1 MQPYR
6 GKCIQPPRASVRR
19 RYREPV
25 AIAFALALIAS
36 LFVHLPVY
44 EILGD
49 LADRIRLQEEEA
61 RKAVTF
67 EPAEVDFEVPGSAE
81 PQRLKKKAARERDKA
96 MRERVAKAVEAEAQA
111 QAQQQKQ
118 PPPPELTSPQAVQ
131 QHSTNPNLEPDNPQ
145 FIAEENN
152 RVEEQS
158 VAQVRSMIRDDEIP
172 SPGSQQQPSDTLEE
186 QGNSRE
192 EKIAELRNK
201 DGSDARKVTEE
212 EAQRKRPDKAIKA
225 DPIKAERVSRQA
237 PDGQR
242 SSDAGD
248 RTAQAAED
256 TLTITDPS
264 GTFSIRRPSN
274 SAQGGGERATGKG
287 PGGKM
292 AWSEFEA
299 AVGSE
304 KLSEDRRAYLAERKS
319 SQRGIAREKT
329 WNEFRAAIE
338 NYVPGVKRGAT
349 TALNAAA
356 SPFATYIAA
365 VHRRIH
371 QEFADGFLRSL
382 PIGGSPYQDPTL
394 MTKLEIVLNRDGSV
408 YRVGVVRSSGL
419 LPFDFGAFNSVLRG
433 QPYPPAPSSI
443 LSGDGRV
450 YFHWGFY
457 RNQRQ
462 CGTFNAEPYIVPN
475 PRGSKG
481 RKDGLTDAPDWDTV
495 VPADAKPTWRTR
507 EEGSQEDDEPKR
519 PPEKSPPAQPK
530 EQEEGAPAAPPPPPG
545 AGLG

>member
-1 MQPYR
+1 M
-6 GKCIQPPRASVRR
+6 RR

-25 AIAFALALIAS
+25 AIAFAFALIAS

-44 EILGD
+44 EVLGD

-61 RKAVTF
+61 RKAATF
-67 EPAEVDFEVPGSAE
+67 EPAEVDFEVSGSAE
-81 PQRLKKKAARERDKA
+81 PQRRKKKAARERAKA
-96 MRERVAKAVEAEAQA
+96 KRERLARAVEAETRAQV
-111 QAQQQKQ
+111 QQKQ
-118 PPPPELTSPQAVQ
+118 TPPPQLRSPQAVQ
-131 QHSTNPNLEPDNPQ
+131 QQSTDPEVEPDNPE

-152 RVEEQS
+152 RVEEET
-158 VAQVRSMIRDDEIP
+158 VAQVRNMIRDDATP
-172 SPGSQQQPSDTLEE
+172 SPGSQQKASDTLEE
-186 QGNSRE
+186 QGNARE

-237 PDGQR
+237 PDGKR
-242 SSDAGD
+242 SSDAQD
-248 RTAQAAED
+248 RTAQTAED

-274 SAQGGGERATGKG
+274 SAQGGGERAQGKG

-292 AWSEFEA
+292 AWSQFEA

-304 KLSEDRRAYLAERKS
+304 KLNEDRRAYLAERKS

-338 NYVPGVKRGAT
+338 NYVPGVKRGGT

-371 QEFADGFLRSL
+371 QEFADRFLRSL
-382 PIGGSPYQDPTL
+382 PVGGSPYQDPML

-408 YRVGVVRSSGL
+408 HRVGVVRSSGL

-481 RKDGLTDAPDWDTV
+481 RQDGLTDAPDWDTI
-495 VPADAKPTWRTR
+495 VPGDAKPTWRTR
-507 EEGSQEDDEPKR
+507 EEESQQDDEPKR

-530 EQEEGAPAAPPPPPG
+530 EQEEEAPSAPPPPPG

>member
-1 MQPYR
+1 
-6 GKCIQPPRASVRR
+6 
-19 RYREPV
+19 
-25 AIAFALALIAS
+25 
-36 LFVHLPVY
+36 
-44 EILGD
+44 
-49 LADRIRLQEEEA
+49 
-61 RKAVTF
+61 
-67 EPAEVDFEVPGSAE
+67 
-81 PQRLKKKAARERDKA
+81 
-96 MRERVAKAVEAEAQA
+96 
-111 QAQQQKQ
+111 
-118 PPPPELTSPQAVQ
+118 
-131 QHSTNPNLEPDNPQ
+131 
-145 FIAEENN
+145 
-152 RVEEQS
+152 
-158 VAQVRSMIRDDEIP
+158 
-172 SPGSQQQPSDTLEE
+172 
-186 QGNSRE
+186 
-192 EKIAELRNK
+192 
-201 DGSDARKVTEE
+201 
-212 EAQRKRPDKAIKA
+212 
-225 DPIKAERVSRQA
+225 
-237 PDGQR
+237 
-242 SSDAGD
+242 
-248 RTAQAAED
+248 
-256 TLTITDPS
+256 
-264 GTFSIRRPSN
+264 
-274 SAQGGGERATGKG
+274 
-287 PGGKM
+287 M
-292 AWSEFEA
+292 AWSQFEA

-304 KLSEDRRAYLAERKS
+304 KLDQDRRAYLAERKS

-338 NYVPGVKRGAT
+338 NYVPGVKRGGT

-408 YRVGVVRSSGL
+408 HRVGVVRSSGL

-475 PRGSKG
+475 PRGSTG

-495 VPADAKPTWRTR
+495 VPGDAKPTWRTR
-507 EEGSQEDDEPKR
+507 EEESQEGDQPKR

-530 EQEEGAPAAPPPPPG
+530 EQEEKVPAVPPAPPG

>member
-1 MQPYR
+1 M
-6 GKCIQPPRASVRR
+6 RR

-44 EILGD
+44 EVLGD

-67 EPAEVDFEVPGSAE
+67 EPAEVDFDVPGSAE
-81 PQRLKKKAARERDKA
+81 PERRKKKSARAREKA
-96 MRERVAKAVEAEAQA
+96 KRERLARAVEAETRAEV
-111 QAQQQKQ
+111 QQKQ
-118 PPPPELTSPQAVQ
+118 TPPPELTSPQAVQ
-131 QHSTNPNLEPDNPQ
+131 QHSTNPELEPDNPE

-152 RVEEQS
+152 RVEEET
-158 VAQVRSMIRDDEIP
+158 VAQVRNMIRDDATP
-172 SPGSQQQPSDTLEE
+172 SPGSQQKPSDTLEE
-186 QGNSRE
+186 QGNARE
-192 EKIAELRNK
+192 EQIAELRNK

-225 DPIKAERVSRQA
+225 DPIQAERVSRQA
-237 PDGQR
+237 PDGKR
-242 SSDAGD
+242 SNDAQD

-274 SAQGGGERATGKG
+274 SAQGGGERAQGKG

-292 AWSEFEA
+292 AWSQFEA

-304 KLSEDRRAYLAERKS
+304 KLNEDRRAYLAERKS

-371 QEFADGFLRSL
+371 QEFADRFLRSL
-382 PIGGSPYQDPTL
+382 PVGGSPYQDPTL

-408 YRVGVVRSSGL
+408 HRVGVVRSSGL

-433 QPYPPAPSSI
+433 QPYPPPPSSI

-475 PRGSKG
+475 PRGSTG
-481 RKDGLTDAPDWDTV
+481 RQDGLTDAPDWDTI
-495 VPADAKPTWRTR
+495 VPGDAKPTWRTR
-507 EEGSQEDDEPKR
+507 EEESQQDDEPKKL
-519 PPEKSPPAQPK
+519 PQKSPPAQPK
-530 EQEEGAPAAPPPPPG
+530 EQEEDAPSAPPPPPG

>member
-1 MQPYR
+1 M
-6 GKCIQPPRASVRR
+6 RR

-25 AIAFALALIAS
+25 AIAFALALFAS
-36 LFVHLPVY
+36 LSVHLPVY
-44 EILGD
+44 DMLGG
-49 LADRIRLQEEEA
+49 LADRIRLHEEEA
-61 RKAVTF
+61 KKNKTF
-67 EPAEVDFEVPGSAE
+67 EPVEVDFEVPGDEKS
-81 PQRLKKKAARERDKA
+81 QRPKKKAARDREKA
-96 MRERVAKAVEAEAQA
+96 KRERLAKALEAQA
-111 QAQQQKQ
+111 EPQVQQQKKS
-118 PPPPELTSPQAVQ
+118 PPPELTTPQAVQ
-131 QHSTNPNLEPDNPQ
+131 QHSSDPNVEPDNPN

-152 RVEEQS
+152 RVEEQT
-158 VAQVRSMIRDDEIP
+158 VAQVRNMIRDDKLP
-172 SPGSQQQPSDTLEE
+172 SPGRQEKPSDTLEE
-186 QGNSRE
+186 QGNASE
-192 EKIAELRNK
+192 EDIAELRNK
-201 DGSDARKVTEE
+201 EGSDARKVTEA
-212 EAQRKRPDKAIKA
+212 EARRERPDKAIKA
-225 DPIKAERVSRQA
+225 DPIQAERVSSSA
-237 PDGQR
+237 PNGKR
-242 SSDAGD
+242 STDAGD
-248 RTAQAAED
+248 RAAQAAEE
-256 TLTITDPS
+256 TLTITDPA

-274 SAQGGGERATGKG
+274 AAQGGGGRAKGEG

-292 AWSEFEA
+292 AWSQFEA

-304 KLSEDRRAYLAERKS
+304 KLNEDRRAYLAERKS

-408 YRVGVVRSSGL
+408 HRVGVVRSSGL

-462 CGTFNAEPYIVPN
+462 CGTFNAEPYILPN
-475 PRGSKG
+475 PRGGKG
-481 RKDGLTDAPDWDTV
+481 RQNGLTDAPDWDTV
-495 VPADAKPTWRTR
+495 VPGDAKPTWRTR
-507 EEGSQEDDEPKR
+507 EEDSNEQDEPKG
-519 PPEKSPPAQPK
+519 PPKKSPPAQPK
-530 EQEEGAPAAPPPPPG
+530 EQEEEAPTVSPPPPG
-545 AGLG
+545 SGLG

>member
-1 MQPYR
+1 M
-6 GKCIQPPRASVRR
+6 RR

-44 EILGD
+44 EVLGD

-67 EPAEVDFEVPGSAE
+67 EPAEVDFDVPGSAE
-81 PQRLKKKAARERDKA
+81 PERRKKKSARAREKA
-96 MRERVAKAVEAEAQA
+96 KRERLARAVEAETRAQP
-111 QAQQQKQ
+111 QQKQ
-118 PPPPELTSPQAVQ
+118 TPPPELTSPQAVQ
-131 QHSTNPNLEPDNPQ
+131 QHSTNPELEPDNPE

-152 RVEEQS
+152 RVEEET
-158 VAQVRSMIRDDEIP
+158 VAQVRNMIRDDATP
-172 SPGSQQQPSDTLEE
+172 SPGSQQKPSDTLQE
-186 QGNSRE
+186 QGNARE
-192 EKIAELRNK
+192 EQIAELRNK

-225 DPIKAERVSRQA
+225 DPIQAERVSRQA
-237 PDGQR
+237 PDGKR
-242 SSDAGD
+242 SNDAQD

-274 SAQGGGERATGKG
+274 SAQGGGERAQGKG

-292 AWSEFEA
+292 AWSQFEA

-304 KLSEDRRAYLAERKS
+304 KLNEDRRAYLAERKS

-371 QEFADGFLRSL
+371 QEFADRFLRSL
-382 PIGGSPYQDPTL
+382 PVGGSPYQDPTL

-408 YRVGVVRSSGL
+408 HRVGVVRSSGL

-433 QPYPPAPSSI
+433 QPYPPPPSSI

-475 PRGSKG
+475 PRGSTG
-481 RKDGLTDAPDWDTV
+481 RQDGLTDAPDWDTI
-495 VPADAKPTWRTR
+495 VPGDAKPTWRTR
-507 EEGSQEDDEPKR
+507 EEESQQDDEPKKL
-519 PPEKSPPAQPK
+519 PQKSPPAQPK
-530 EQEEGAPAAPPPPPG
+530 EQEEDAPSAPPPPPG

>member
-1 MQPYR
+1 M
-6 GKCIQPPRASVRR
+6 RR

-44 EILGD
+44 EVLGD

-67 EPAEVDFEVPGSAE
+67 EPAEVDFDVPGSAE
-81 PQRLKKKAARERDKA
+81 PERRKKKSARAREKA
-96 MRERVAKAVEAEAQA
+96 KRERLARAVEAETRAEV
-111 QAQQQKQ
+111 QQKQ
-118 PPPPELTSPQAVQ
+118 TPPPELTSPQAVQ
-131 QHSTNPNLEPDNPQ
+131 QHSTNPELEPDNPE

-152 RVEEQS
+152 RVEEET
-158 VAQVRSMIRDDEIP
+158 VAQVRNMIRDDATP
-172 SPGSQQQPSDTLEE
+172 SPGSQQKPSDTLQE
-186 QGNSRE
+186 QGNARE
-192 EKIAELRNK
+192 EQIAELRNK

-225 DPIKAERVSRQA
+225 DPIQAERVSRQA
-237 PDGQR
+237 PDGKR
-242 SSDAGD
+242 SNDAQD

-274 SAQGGGERATGKG
+274 SAQGGGERAQGKG

-292 AWSEFEA
+292 AWSQFEA

-304 KLSEDRRAYLAERKS
+304 KLNEDRRAYLAERKS

-371 QEFADGFLRSL
+371 QEFADRFLRSL
-382 PIGGSPYQDPTL
+382 PVGGSPYQDPTL

-408 YRVGVVRSSGL
+408 HRVGVVRSSGL

-433 QPYPPAPSSI
+433 QPYPPPPSSI

-475 PRGSKG
+475 PRGSTG
-481 RKDGLTDAPDWDTV
+481 RQDGLTDAPDWDTI
-495 VPADAKPTWRTR
+495 VPGDAKPTWRTR
-507 EEGSQEDDEPKR
+507 EEESQQDDEPKKL
-519 PPEKSPPAQPK
+519 PQKSPPAQPK
-530 EQEEGAPAAPPPPPG
+530 EQEEDAPSAPPPPPG

>member
-1 MQPYR
+1 M
-6 GKCIQPPRASVRR
+6 RR

-44 EILGD
+44 EVLGD
-49 LADRIRLQEEEA
+49 LADRIRFQEEEA

-67 EPAEVDFEVPGSAE
+67 EPAEVDFEVPGSVE
-81 PQRLKKKAARERDKA
+81 PQRRKKKAAREREKA
-96 MRERVAKAVEAEAQA
+96 KRERLAKAVEAQARA

-118 PPPPELTSPQAVQ
+118 APPPELTSPQAVQ

-152 RVEEQS
+152 RVEEQT
-158 VAQVRSMIRDDEIP
+158 VAQVRNMIRDDALP
-172 SPGSQQQPSDTLEE
+172 SPGSQQKPSDTLEE

-225 DPIKAERVSRQA
+225 DPIQAERVSRQA

-256 TLTITDPS
+256 TLTITDPA

-274 SAQGGGERATGKG
+274 SAQGGGERARGKG

-292 AWSEFEA
+292 AWSQFEA

-304 KLSEDRRAYLAERKS
+304 KLNEDRRAYLAERKS

-371 QEFADGFLRSL
+371 QEFADRFLRSL

-457 RNQRQ
+457 RNRRQ

-475 PRGSKG
+475 PRGSTG

-495 VPADAKPTWRTR
+495 VPGDAKPTWRTR
-507 EEGSQEDDEPKR
+507 EEESREDDEPKR

-530 EQEEGAPAAPPPPPG
+530 EQEEKVPAVPPPPPG

>member
-1 MQPYR
+1 M
-6 GKCIQPPRASVRR
+6 RR

-25 AIAFALALIAS
+25 AIAFVLALIAS
-36 LFVHLPVY
+36 LSVHLPVY
-44 EILGD
+44 DILGG

-61 RKAVTF
+61 RKNQTF
-67 EPAEVDFEVPGSAE
+67 EPVEVDFEASGDADSKRP
-81 PQRLKKKAARERDKA
+81 KKKTVRERQKA
-96 MRERVAKAVEAEAQA
+96 KRERLAKAVEAQAEAQVQEKQDA
-111 QAQQQKQ
+111 Q
-118 PPPPELTSPQAVQ
+118 PPELTSPQAVQ
-131 QHSTNPNLEPDNPQ
+131 QHSTNPDVAPEDPQ

-152 RVEEQS
+152 RVEEQT
-158 VAQVRSMIRDDEIP
+158 VAQVRNMIRDDKMP
-172 SPGSQQQPSDTLEE
+172 SPGRQEKPSDTLEE
-186 QGNSRE
+186 QGNARE
-192 EKIAELRNK
+192 EEIAELRNK
-201 DGSDARKVTEE
+201 EGSDARKATEE
-212 EAQRKRPDKAIKA
+212 EASRERPDKAIEA
-225 DPIKAERVSRQA
+225 DPIQAQRVSSTA
-237 PDGQR
+237 PDGKR
-242 SSDAGD
+242 SNDAGD
-248 RTAQAAED
+248 RAAQAAEE
-256 TLTITDPS
+256 TLTITDPA

-274 SAQGGGERATGKG
+274 SAQGGGGRAKGQG

-292 AWSEFEA
+292 AWSQFEA

-304 KLSEDRRAYLAERKS
+304 KLEEDRRAYIAERKS
-319 SQRGIAREKT
+319 TQRGIAREKT

-408 YRVGVVRSSGL
+408 ERVGVVRSSGL

-462 CGTFNAEPYIVPN
+462 CGTFNAEPYILPN
-475 PRGSKG
+475 PRGGKG
-481 RKDGLTDAPDWDTV
+481 RQDGLTDAPDWNTV
-495 VPADAKPTWRTR
+495 VPGDAKPTWRTR
-507 EEGSQEDDEPKR
+507 EEESKEEDEPR
-519 PPEKSPPAQPK
+519 GPPEKSQPAQPK
-530 EQEEGAPAAPPPPPG
+530 EQEEETPTVPPPPPG
-545 AGLG
+545 SGLG